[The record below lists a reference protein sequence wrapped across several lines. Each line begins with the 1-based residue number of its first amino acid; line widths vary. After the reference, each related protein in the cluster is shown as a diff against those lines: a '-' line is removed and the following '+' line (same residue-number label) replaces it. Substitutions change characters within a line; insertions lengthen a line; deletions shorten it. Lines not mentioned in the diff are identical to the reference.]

1 MGPSPLEHAVSD
13 AIRDDWKTWLR
24 IGLLSF
30 GGPAGQIALMHREL
44 VEQRR
49 WIDERGF
56 AAGLSFC
63 MLLPGPEAQQLATY
77 IGWRRGGW
85 WQGVIAGSLFFL
97 PGALLIWLLC
107 LLYVA
112 TQGIGPVETAFLG
125 IQCAVVSVVIEALIR
140 VGRRALNAPISAL
153 IALLAFLLI
162 TTRALPFPA
171 VLLLAALAG
180 LLLRGAADARE
191 PFPAASAHASRKP
204 ALVALLAWLLPVGAL
219 WLWLGPE
226 HLLTRVAL
234 LFSELAVVTFG
245 GAYAV
250 LAYVTEQAVQVN
262 GWLSTAQMMDGLGLA
277 ETTPGPLI
285 LVLQFVAFL
294 AGWQDAGAT
303 SLGLAS
309 AASLLALWVLFMPSF
324 VWILAGA
331 AQVERLSANPRARAA
346 LDGITAAVLGVIA
359 HVALWF
365 VLNLAFG
372 STETRTWGP
381 LQLLAPVWSS
391 LRPEV
396 LLPGLAGAVVL
407 FVLHRGVV
415 TCLAAAAAVA
425 LIQSWLT

>member
-1 MGPSPLEHAVSD
+1 MSTLDH
-13 AIRDDWKTWLR
+13 DDWKVWLR

-44 VEQRR
+44 VEQRG

-56 AAGLSFC
+56 ASGLSFC

-85 WQGVIAGSLFFL
+85 QQGMIAGSLFFL

-112 TQGIGPVETAFLG
+112 ASDIGWMQAVFLG
-125 IQCAVVSVVIEALIR
+125 IQCAVVSVVVEALIR
-140 VGRRALNAPISAL
+140 VGRRALKGPASVL
-153 IALLAFLLI
+153 IAICAFLLI
-162 TTRALPFPA
+162 TTRALPFPL
-171 VLLLAALAG
+171 VLLLAAIAG
-180 LLLRGAADARE
+180 LLLRGRGS
-191 PFPAASAHASRKP
+191 ASAAATRTSTAPASKRP
-204 ALVALLAWLLPVGAL
+204 ALVALLLWLLPVGAL
-219 WLWLGPE
+219 WLVLGE
-226 HLLTRVAL
+226 AHVLTRIAL

-294 AGWQDAGAT
+294 AGFQSSGGSLLLAT
-303 SLGLAS
+303 
-309 AASLLALWVLFMPSF
+309 AASVLALWVLFLPSF
-324 VWILAGA
+324 VWIFAGA
-331 AQVERLSANPRARAA
+331 PHVERLAANPRARAA

-365 VLNLAFG
+365 LLHLFFASVD
-372 STETRTWGP
+372 TYTVGP
-381 LQLLAPVWSS
+381 LQLNSPQWST
-391 LRPEV
+391 LRLTV
-396 LLPGLAGAVVL
+396 LLPTLAGALTL
-407 FVLHRGVV
+407 FVLHRGIV
-415 TCLAAAAAVA
+415 AAMGAAAAVA
-425 LIQSWLT
+425 LLQTLLPG

>member
-1 MGPSPLEHAVSD
+1 MSTSD
-13 AIRDDWKTWLR
+13 HHDWKVWLR

-44 VEQRR
+44 VEQRG

-56 AAGLSFC
+56 ASGLSFC

-85 WQGVIAGSLFFL
+85 WQGVVAGTLFFL

-112 TQGIGPVETAFLG
+112 ASDIGGMQAVFLG

-140 VGRRALNAPISAL
+140 VGRRALKGPASVL
-153 IALLAFLLI
+153 IAIGAFLLI
-162 TTRALPFPA
+162 TTRALPFPL
-171 VLLLAALAG
+171 VLLLAAIAG
-180 LLLRGAADARE
+180 LLLRGRGSA
-191 PFPAASAHASRKP
+191 PAAAIAPPGPRASKRP
-204 ALVALLAWLLPVGAL
+204 ALVALLLWLLPVGVL
-219 WLWLGPE
+219 WLLLGE
-226 HLLTRVAL
+226 THVLTRIAL

-262 GWLSTAQMMDGLGLA
+262 GWLSTTQMMDGLGLA

-294 AGWQDAGAT
+294 AGFQSSGGSLLLAT
-303 SLGLAS
+303 AAS
-309 AASLLALWVLFMPSF
+309 ALALWVLFLPSF
-324 VWILAGA
+324 VWIFAGA
-331 AQVERLSANPRARAA
+331 PHVERLAANPRARAA

-365 VLNLAFG
+365 VLHLMFASLA
-372 STETRTWGP
+372 THAVGP
-381 LQLLAPVWSS
+381 LQLTSPEWSS
-391 LRPEV
+391 ARLPA
-396 LLPGLAGAVVL
+396 LLPTLTGAVTL
-407 FVLHRGVV
+407 FVLHRGIV
-415 TCLAAAAAVA
+415 TAMGAAAAVA
-425 LIQSWLT
+425 LLQALLPG